1 MIHKRKMNNCTTKLS
16 ILNINVNPAIIP
28 MIDKYGPQATMLSFA
43 FAFVLFYVSELNNRK
58 KNQNLDNKEIQKKEL
73 EIKYLKQRV
82 EHLEKINSMESE
94 FTNVNQKIRKLEE
107 NLKKHMNSK
116 TSEIIRKTKKNC

>member
-73 EIKYLKQRV
+73 EIKYQKQRV

>member
-58 KNQNLDNKEIQKKEL
+58 KNQNLDNKEIQKK
-73 EIKYLKQRV
+73 
-82 EHLEKINSMESE
+82 
-94 FTNVNQKIRKLEE
+94 NQKLNTKNKGLNIWKRLILWKVNLQMLIKKLE
-107 NLKKHMNSK
+107 NYKIRRKSKK
-116 TSEIIRKTKKNC
+116 TYEQ